1 MSATPDCRIV
11 ELNSIIPVTHE
22 SDGGWRDMD
31 KLAFAYQDLK
41 QPSRDES
48 WGEGY
53 WAGIDFSKSY
63 FESLLTREREVARE
77 EMVSKMID
85 YVRRRYNERY
95 SHPTREYTPTDHFRD
110 DILNNL
116 SDLIEKMGGDK

>member
-1 MSATPDCRIV
+1 
-11 ELNSIIPVTHE
+11 
-22 SDGGWRDMD
+22 MD

-77 EMVSKMID
+77 EV
-85 YVRRRYNERY
+85 VRLAEGMRKPETSGIHTRDRISMSTTEIKLNGNKGYNKA
-95 SHPTREYTPTDHFRD
+95 
-110 DILNNL
+110 LN
-116 SDLIEKMGGDK
+116 DLIEKMGGDK